1 MRKLILASL
10 TISSALGAQTPA
22 AAPPPLGR
30 TRPLR
35 GSLERRLT
43 TLLDQPPFDRASWG
57 VYVQDDGGR
66 ILYQRNADRFAVPAS
81 NTKLV
86 VTATAAVL
94 LPAGYRVRTSVYV
107 SGRVQAGVL
116 DGDLV
121 LYGRGDPTWSQR
133 CFGVDTLAAAGCD
146 SAFTVVDRLADSIA
160 ARGIRRITGKLVG
173 DGSYFEPT
181 LVHPAWNAWD
191 LNWWYAAPVSGLGF
205 HDNSVDFHIA
215 PGAAVDA
222 PPTITWSPDVG
233 LFTFE
238 NRARTVPADSG
249 TTIGDN
255 FFRTPGAG
263 TWDIWAQGTVAL
275 GRKPWIE
282 SFAVPDPNLYAARAL
297 ATALLRKGVSVE
309 GGTAG
314 TTDSLA
320 YRAVRCCSSPPPG
333 PLAEYL
339 GRPLGELIFP
349 ILNSSQNWFAEMLL
363 KVLGR
368 ELRGQGSWE
377 AGLDV
382 ERRFL
387 IDSVKI
393 DSTAFSLEDGS
404 GLAAGNLITPRAFV
418 QLLAYMRHHPKSAAF
433 VAALPHSAQPGSL
446 LKRFVGTPFEGHVTA
461 KTGSIDRVNSLSGF
475 LDRPDGRTYIF
486 SVQAN
491 AHSVPYQQ
499 MLAQIDSV
507 VVEIGKTK

>member
-10 TISSALGAQTPA
+10 TISAGLAAQTPA
-22 AAPPPLGR
+22 PAGR
-30 TRPLR
+30 YRPLR
-35 GSLERRLT
+35 GSLEQRLT
-43 TLLDQPPFDRASWG
+43 TLLDAPPFDRATWG
-57 VYVQDDGGR
+57 VLVQDDRGR
-66 ILYQRNADRFAVPAS
+66 VLYQRNADRYRVPAS

-86 VTATAAVL
+86 VTAAATVL
-94 LPAGYRVRTSVYV
+94 LPTDYRVRTSLYV
-107 SGRVQAGVL
+107 NGRVQDGVL
-116 DGDLV
+116 YGDLV

-133 CFGVDTLAAAGCD
+133 CYSVDTLAPGGCD
-146 SAFTVVDRLADSIA
+146 SAFTVVDRLADSVR
-160 ARGIRRITGKLVG
+160 ARGIRRITGKVVG
-173 DGSYFEPT
+173 DGSAFERT
-181 LVHPAWNAWD
+181 LVHPAWNAFD

-205 HDNSVDFHIA
+205 HDNSVDFTIA

-320 YRAVRCCSSPPPG
+320 YRAVRCCTSPPPAS
-333 PLAEYL
+333 LVEYS
-339 GRPLGELIFP
+339 GRPLGALIFP

-363 KVLGR
+363 KILGR

-377 AGLDV
+377 AGLQV

-393 DSTAFSLEDGS
+393 DSTAFGLEDGS

-418 QLLAYMRHHPKSAAF
+418 QLLTYMRRHPKSAAF

-491 AHSVPYQQ
+491 AHSVPYRQ

-507 VVEIGKTK
+507 VVEIGKTR

>member
-10 TISSALGAQTPA
+10 TISAGLAAQTPA
-22 AAPPPLGR
+22 PAGR
-30 TRPLR
+30 TKPLR
-35 GSLERRLT
+35 GSLEHRLT
-43 TLLDQPPFDRASWG
+43 TLLDQPPFDRATWG
-57 VYVQDDGGR
+57 VFVQDDRGR
-66 ILYQRNADRFAVPAS
+66 VLYQRNADRYRVPAS

-86 VTATAAVL
+86 VTATATVL
-94 LPAGYRVRTSVYV
+94 LPADYRVRTSLYTN
-107 SGRVQAGVL
+107 GRLQDGVL
-116 DGDLV
+116 YGDLV
-121 LYGRGDPTWSQR
+121 LYGRGDPTWSER
-133 CFGVDTLAAAGCD
+133 CYSVDTLAPGACD
-146 SAFTVVDRLADSIA
+146 STFTVVDRLADSVR
-160 ARGIRRITGKLVG
+160 ARGIRRITGKVVG
-173 DGSYFEPT
+173 DGSSFERT
-181 LVHPAWNAWD
+181 LVHPAWNAFD

-215 PGAAVDA
+215 PGAAVDE
-222 PPTITWSPDVG
+222 PPTITWSPDLG

-255 FFRTPGAG
+255 FFRAPGAGGG

-275 GRKPWIE
+275 GRRPWIE

-297 ATALLRKGVSVE
+297 AAALQRKGVSIA
-309 GGTAG
+309 GGAAG

-320 YRAVRCCSSPPPG
+320 YRAVRCCSAPP

-339 GRPLGELIFP
+339 GRPLGQLIFP

-363 KVLGR
+363 KILGR
-368 ELRGQGSWE
+368 ELRGEGSWE

-393 DSTAFSLEDGS
+393 DSTAFGLEDGS
-404 GLAAGNLITPRAFV
+404 GLAAGNLITPRALV
-418 QLLAYMRHHPKSAAF
+418 QLLAYMRGHAKNAAF
-433 VAALPHSAQPGSL
+433 LAALPHSAQPGSL
-446 LKRFVGTPFEGHVTA
+446 LKRFVGTPLEGHVAA

-475 LDRPDGRTYIF
+475 LDRPDGRTYFF

-491 AHSVPYQQ
+491 AHSVPSQQ
-499 MLAQIDSV
+499 MLARIDSV

>member
-10 TISSALGAQTPA
+10 TISTGLAAQT
-22 AAPPPLGR
+22 AAPPGR
-30 TRPLR
+30 TKPLR
-35 GSLERRLT
+35 GSLEHRLT
-43 TLLDQPPFDRASWG
+43 TLLDAAPFDRATWG
-57 VYVQDDGGR
+57 VFVQDDRGR
-66 ILYQRNADRFAVPAS
+66 VLYQRNADRYRVPAS

-86 VTATAAVL
+86 VTATATVL
-94 LPAGYRVRTSVYV
+94 LPSDYRVRTSLYTN
-107 SGRVQAGVL
+107 GRLQDGVL
-116 DGDLV
+116 HGDLV
-121 LYGRGDPTWSQR
+121 LYGRGDPTWSER
-133 CFGVDTLAAAGCD
+133 CYSVDTLAPGACD
-146 SAFTVVDRLADSIA
+146 SAFTVVDRLADSVR
-160 ARGIRRITGKLVG
+160 ARGIRRITGKVVG
-173 DGSYFEPT
+173 DGSFFERT
-181 LVHPAWNAWD
+181 LVHPAWNAFD

-215 PGAAVDA
+215 PGAAADQ
-222 PPTITWSPDVG
+222 PPGITWSPDIG

-238 NRARTVPADSG
+238 NRARTVPADSS

-255 FFRTPGAG
+255 FFRSPGVG
-263 TWDIWAQGTVAL
+263 TWDIWAEGTVAL

-320 YRAVRCCSSPPPG
+320 YRAVRCCASPPLP

-339 GRPLGELIFP
+339 GRPLGDVLFP

-363 KVLGR
+363 KILGR
-368 ELRGQGSWE
+368 EFRGEGSWE

-404 GLAAGNLITPRAFV
+404 GLAAGNLIAPRALV
-418 QLLAYMRHHPKSAAF
+418 QLLAYMRRHPKGAPF
-433 VAALPHSAQPGSL
+433 LAALPHSAQPGSL
-446 LKRFVGTPFEGHVTA
+446 LKRFVGTPLEGHVTA

-499 MLAQIDSV
+499 MLARIDSV